1 MVDIGIPPG
10 VADIVGLLE
19 TANSWQ
25 GRLGEAAYTSPK
37 ATRIKFEYE
46 DVRRVVTRR
55 GTVFEFPDVDDAFV
69 QQKGFGPRQ
78 YPLRCFF
85 SGRDHDRIATAF
97 EVALLEP
104 GIGRLEHPRYGTIP
118 RVVPFGTIT
127 RRDDLK
133 TAANQS
139 IVEVTFWTT
148 LAEIFPGVQA
158 DRESEI
164 VTSLGDF
171 NVTKAQDYANN
182 VDVSNAINQA
192 NVKATIRAFLRTVS
206 ASLRLVADKTSTVRK
221 EFDEIF
227 DIINLGL
234 DVLVG
239 QPLLLARQILNLI
252 QAPARALAGI
262 QSRLDAYANLAASI
276 FGSDAG
282 RPEDKAVSVSVSE
295 LTGRAN
301 DMVIADLFAMGAAS
315 GAVLST
321 VENEFATKPDAIG
334 AADEVTEQFDDVVA
348 WRDDALEVV
357 GVLDTGEAYQAL
369 QESTAL
375 TAGFLVQISFELV
388 AERQIVLDRART
400 IVDLSA
406 ELYGSVDDRLDLLIA
421 SNKLTGSEILEIPR
435 GRLIKFYPA

>member
-10 VADIVGLLE
+10 IADLIDAFVPGATWE
-19 TANSWQ
+19 D
-25 GRLGEAAYTSPK
+25 RLTEAAYTSPTG
-37 ATRIKFEYE
+37 TRIKFTYE
-46 DVRRVVTRR
+46 DVRRVSTKR
-55 GTVFEFPDVDDAFV
+55 GTVFEFPGVDDAFV

-85 SGRDHDRIATAF
+85 SGANNDRVATAF
-97 EVALLEP
+97 EAALLEP
-104 GIGRLEHPRYGTIP
+104 GIGVLDHPIYGRIP

-139 IVEVTFWTT
+139 VIEVTFWTT

-158 DRESEI
+158 DRRSEI
-164 VTSLGDF
+164 LTSLGQF
-171 NVTKAQDYANN
+171 NVTKAQNYADD
-182 VDVSNAINQA
+182 VDVSNTINEA
-192 NVKATIRAFLRTVS
+192 NVKATVRAFLRTVS
-206 ASLRLVADKTSTVRK
+206 ATLRSVADATSTVRQ

-276 FGSDAG
+276 FASDAG

-295 LTGRAN
+295 LTKRSN

-315 GAVLST
+315 GSVLST

-357 GVLDTGEAYQAL
+357 GVIDTGEAYQAL
-369 QESTAL
+369 QESVAL

-400 IVDLSA
+400 IVDLAA
-406 ELYGSVDDRLDLLIA
+406 ELYGSVDDQLDLLIN
-421 SNKLTGSEILEIPR
+421 SNRLTGSQILEVPA
-435 GRLIKFYPA
+435 GTLIRFYPS